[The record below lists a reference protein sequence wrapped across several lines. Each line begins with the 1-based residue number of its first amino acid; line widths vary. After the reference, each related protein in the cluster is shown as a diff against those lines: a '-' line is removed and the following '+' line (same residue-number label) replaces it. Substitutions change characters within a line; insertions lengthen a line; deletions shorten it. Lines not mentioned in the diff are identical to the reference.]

1 MDDLS
6 SGEVAL
12 MVYGMLRERYDPE
25 EFVEFERDLDFAVLE
40 VLDPEKAQEELNRRA
55 MED

>member
-12 MVYGMLRERYDPE
+12 MVYGLLHEKQDPE
-25 EFVEFERDLDFAVLE
+25 VFAEFNSDLDFAVLRIE
-40 VLDPEKAQEELNRRA
+40 DPEAAQEELNRRA
-55 MED
+55 MQD